1 MAERG
6 ATDGHADRFWAMAL
20 AALGAASA
28 AGPFE
33 ARMGRARPGPRDAW
47 GGGGYRIDAA
57 RGMVVSPIAAA
68 RPWGL

>member
-1 MAERG
+1 
-6 ATDGHADRFWAMAL
+6 MAL

-28 AGPFE
+28 SGPFE
-33 ARMGRARPGPRDAW
+33 ARMGQARPGPRDAW
-47 GGGGYRIDAA
+47 GGGGYRIDAE